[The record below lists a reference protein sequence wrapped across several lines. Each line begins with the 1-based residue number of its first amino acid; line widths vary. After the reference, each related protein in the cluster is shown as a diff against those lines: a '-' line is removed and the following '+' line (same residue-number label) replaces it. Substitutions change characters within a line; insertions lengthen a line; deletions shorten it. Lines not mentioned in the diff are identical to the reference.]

1 MKLSYYPYDLYL
13 KHTFVVSGSSR
24 TFTPDVQVEIE
35 QDGVVGYGEA
45 SLPPYLGETRES
57 VLAFLRKVSLKD
69 VPVPFSLE
77 EVLGFIDSIEAGN
90 CAAKAALDIALH
102 DLFGKLMD
110 RPCYKLWGLNREDTP
125 YTSYTI
131 GIDTPEV
138 IRTKVKEVEGK
149 FRILKVKLGS
159 DRDQEIVRAI
169 RQVSDLPFMVDANQG
184 WTDRVKVLEM
194 IHWLK
199 EEGCILIEQPLSKER
214 LEDSAWITQQ
224 SPLPVIADESVQRLE
239 DIARIKGAF
248 HGINIK
254 LMKCT
259 GMGEASKMIETAR
272 KEGMQVMLGCM
283 TETSCAIS
291 AAAQLAPAVDYADLD
306 GNLLIRNNLF
316 RGVKIQEGRIML
328 NERPGIGVLKLS

>member
-1 MKLSYYPYDLYL
+1 M
-13 KHTFVVSGSSR
+13 FAVAGSSR
-24 TFTPDVQVEIE
+24 TFTQGVQVEIE
-35 QDGVVGYGEA
+35 NEDVVGYGEA

-57 VLAFLRKVSLKD
+57 VMSFLRKVSLKD
-69 VPVPFSLE
+69 IPVPFSLE
-77 EVLGFIDSIEAGN
+77 EVLSSIDSIEAGN

-102 DLFGKLMD
+102 DLYGKLVD
-110 RPCYKLWGLNREDTP
+110 KPCYEIWGLSRQDTP

-159 DRDQEIVRAI
+159 DRDKEIVRTI
-169 RQVSDLPFMVDANQG
+169 RRISDLPFMVDANQG
-184 WTDRVKVLEM
+184 WTDRVKALDM

-199 EEGCILIEQPLSKER
+199 EEGCILVEQPLPKER

-224 SPLPVIADESVQRLE
+224 SPLPVIADESVQRLK
-239 DIARIKGAF
+239 DIACIKGAF

-259 GMGEASKMIETAR
+259 GMGEASKMIEAAR
-272 KEGMQVMLGCM
+272 REGMQVMLGCM

-306 GNLLIRNNLF
+306 GNLLIRNDLF
-316 RGVKIQEGRIML
+316 RGVEIREGKVTL